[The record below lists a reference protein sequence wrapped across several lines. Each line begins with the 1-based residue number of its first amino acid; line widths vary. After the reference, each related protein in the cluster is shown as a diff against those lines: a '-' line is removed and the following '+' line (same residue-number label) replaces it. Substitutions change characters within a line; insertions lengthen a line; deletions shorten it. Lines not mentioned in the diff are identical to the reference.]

1 MASMT
6 KRVRLLEEDF
16 EGTETKLQNTSAK
29 LDEATKAADESERY
43 YQLNHYSIYSV
54 TARGRGYAYA
64 ITEYISVRTYL
75 SKNRIRVYV
84 SCTLTWGEF
93 KMKVELFS

>member
-1 MASMT
+1 MALAYLYLFVISDVRQMESEVASMT

-43 YQLNHYSIYSV
+43 YQLNHYSRPIYSV

-64 ITEYISVRTYL
+64 I
-75 SKNRIRVYV
+75 
-84 SCTLTWGEF
+84 G
-93 KMKVELFS
+93 